1 LSAAEIN
8 DIARAGGFKP
18 MSVCLSND
26 HSVQMNDPK
35 QPPNKMPWCT
45 PGEHF
50 GCWKLGIPIFTRI
63 APRKGYII
71 SPEQFYCDKTPC
83 QDPKYASNNYF
94 STASSVFSSKSSHPR
109 G

>member
-18 MSVCLSND
+18 MGVCLPND

-63 APRKGYII
+63 APRKGYIV

-83 QDPKYASNNYF
+83 
-94 STASSVFSSKSSHPR
+94 
-109 G
+109 